1 MEILFPASTIRNEL
15 PVTGSDI
22 PILVLLEL
30 WCKNNL
36 VAKSTTTS
44 GILSMVF
51 LLYELDYM
59 KGVL

>member
-1 MEILFPASTIRNEL
+1 M
-15 PVTGSDI
+15 VTDSGI

-30 WCKNNL
+30 WFKSAL

-44 GILSMVF
+44 GIVSIVF

-59 KGVL
+59 KGVHGVAISRAEAHGRR